1 MGNLLKIGWHVLY
14 VKSRHEQKVDNLL
27 KEIGLES
34 FLPLVKTIRIWS
46 DRKKTIEVPLFPSY
60 VFVKVESATDFYKAQ
75 SINGACTF
83 VKCGNSYST
92 IRDTEIQK
100 IKFLLTTEDI
110 VDVARTPDRLEKG
123 EIALIQYGA
132 FTGLECE
139 ILNVN
144 NNNKVVVRMDS
155 INQNITA
162 TLPNHYLS
170 KLSKAV

>member
-1 MGNLLKIGWHVLY
+1 MGNLLKIGWHILY
-14 VKSRHEQKVDNLL
+14 VKSRHEIKVDNLL
-27 KEIGLES
+27 REVGLES
-34 FLPLVKTIRIWS
+34 FLPLIKTVRVWS
-46 DRKKTIEVPLFPSY
+46 DRKKTIDVPLFPSY
-60 VFVKVESATDFYKAQ
+60 VFVKIENAKDFYKAQ

-92 IRDTEIQK
+92 IRDNEIQK
-100 IKFLLTTEDI
+100 IKFLLATEDI
-110 VDVARTPDRLEKG
+110 LDVEKTTDRLEEG

-139 ILNVN
+139 ILNIN
-144 NNNKVVVRMDS
+144 NNNKIVVRMDS

-162 TLPNHYLS
+162 TLPSHYLS

>member
-1 MGNLLKIGWHVLY
+1 MGKLINTGWYVLY
-14 VKSRHEQKVDNLL
+14 VKSRHERKVDNLL
-27 KEIGLES
+27 KEVHLES
-34 FLPLVKTIRIWS
+34 FLPLVKTIRTWS
-46 DRKKTIEVPLFPSY
+46 DRKKMIELPLFPSY
-60 VFVKVESATDFYKAQ
+60 VFVKIESATDFHKAF

-83 VKCGNSYST
+83 VKCGSVYAT
-92 IRDTEIQK
+92 IRDIEIQK
-100 IKFLLTTEDI
+100 IKFLLTTEDVI
-110 VDVARTPDRLEKG
+110 DIEKTTDRLEEG

-144 NNNKVVVRMDS
+144 NNNKIVVRMNS

-162 TLPNHYLS
+162 TLPSHYLS